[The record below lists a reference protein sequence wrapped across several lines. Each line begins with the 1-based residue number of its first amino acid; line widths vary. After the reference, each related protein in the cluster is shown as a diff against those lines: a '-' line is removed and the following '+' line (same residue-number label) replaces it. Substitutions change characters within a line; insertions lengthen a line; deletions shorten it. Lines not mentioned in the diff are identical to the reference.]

1 MRDRNDR
8 GARVYEM
15 RQPHM
20 CSGKYDPDISRRTC
34 RACAWCILHRFVMSQ
49 IVVDMV
55 AFDVHVKPVSFVYS
69 VVLTLV
75 FTWFVDR
82 LMRKKIDAISMTES
96 LKSVD

>member
-1 MRDRNDR
+1 
-8 GARVYEM
+8 
-15 RQPHM
+15 M

-34 RACAWCILHRFVMSQ
+34 RLVLGVFLHRFVMSQ

-82 LMRKKIDAISMTES
+82 
-96 LKSVD
+96 

>member
-1 MRDRNDR
+1 
-8 GARVYEM
+8 
-15 RQPHM
+15 
-20 CSGKYDPDISRRTC
+20 
-34 RACAWCILHRFVMSQ
+34 MSQ

-55 AFDVHVKPVSFVYS
+55 SFDVHVKQISFLYS
-69 VVLTLV
+69 LVLTMV